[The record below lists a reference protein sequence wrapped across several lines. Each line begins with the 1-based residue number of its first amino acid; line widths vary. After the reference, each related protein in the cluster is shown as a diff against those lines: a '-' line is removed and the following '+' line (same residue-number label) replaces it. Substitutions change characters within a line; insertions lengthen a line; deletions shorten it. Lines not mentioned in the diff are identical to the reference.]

1 MKKEVSSP
9 ASVTTKDCGFAKH
22 ISHGRESS
30 VLHRISFGRLYRL
43 ALGSSRQIKF
53 FFQIMLDL
61 PKDPMMLFSVINMRL
76 RDIYPSL
83 DALCDDLHVDKKE
96 IIDRLAAAGF
106 EYNEQQ
112 NKFW

>member
-1 MKKEVSSP
+1 MAVCKIVCVP
-9 ASVTTKDCGFAKH
+9 LH
-22 ISHGRESS
+22 P
-30 VLHRISFGRLYRL
+30 VLRIMNKY
-43 ALGSSRQIKF
+43 F

>member
-1 MKKEVSSP
+1 
-9 ASVTTKDCGFAKH
+9 
-22 ISHGRESS
+22 
-30 VLHRISFGRLYRL
+30 
-43 ALGSSRQIKF
+43 
-53 FFQIMLDL
+53 MLDL

-76 RDIYPSL
+76 RDIYTSL

-96 IIDRLAAAGF
+96 IIDRLAATGF

>member
-1 MKKEVSSP
+1 MCTFAPSI
-9 ASVTTKDCGFAKH
+9 KDN
-22 ISHGRESS
+22 E
-30 VLHRISFGRLYRL
+30 
-43 ALGSSRQIKF
+43 QII

-96 IIDRLAAAGF
+96 IIDRLATAGF

>member
-1 MKKEVSSP
+1 
-9 ASVTTKDCGFAKH
+9 
-22 ISHGRESS
+22 
-30 VLHRISFGRLYRL
+30 
-43 ALGSSRQIKF
+43 
-53 FFQIMLDL
+53 MLDL
-61 PKDPMMLFSVINMRL
+61 PNDPMMLFSVINMRL

-112 NKFW
+112 EYDCFFHLDDCSVIDLISLSKKR